1 VSVASARQG
10 VPRVIDLMDRE
21 NTSLFAE
28 GEDLDDVRAAA
39 KHCRACPLWRDATQT
54 VFGEGPDHAA
64 LMLVGEQPGDKED
77 IAGKPF
83 VGPAGHMLDRA
94 LADAGIERRKA
105 YVTGAVKHFKFV
117 QRGKIRLHQ
126 KPNTGEIKACR
137 PWLLRERALVKPKLI
152 VAMGATAA
160 QSLFGKATPIGKNRG
175 RILALD
181 GGAKVLVTIHPA
193 YLLRMNEADKEPEY
207 KRFVADLK
215 LAAPF
220 VHKRQA
226 A

>member
-1 VSVASARQG
+1 MVTRQDG
-10 VPRVIDLMDRE
+10 
-21 NTSLFAE
+21 SLLTE
-28 GEDLDDVRAAA
+28 GEDLETLRAAA
-39 KHCRACPLWRDATQT
+39 EHCRACPLWRDATQV
-54 VFGEGPDHAA
+54 VFGEGPAHAA
-64 LMLVGEQPGDKED
+64 LMLVAEQPGDKED
-77 IAGKPF
+77 IAGRPF
-83 VGPAGHMLDRA
+83 VGPAGQMLDRA

-117 QRGKIRLHQ
+117 RRGKIRLHQ
-126 KPNTGEIKACR
+126 KPNGAEIKACH
-137 PWLLRERALVKPKLI
+137 PWLVRQRALVKPKLT

-181 GGAKVLVTIHPA
+181 DGTKVLVTIHPA
-193 YLLRMNEADKEPEY
+193 YLLRIADADKEREY
-207 KRFVADLK
+207 RSFVADLK

-220 VHKRQA
+220 AHGKQA